1 MKVLAINGSPK
12 MDDGN
17 TARIL
22 NPFLDGMR
30 DAGADVELFYT
41 RKLKIGPCNGD
52 MNCWFKNPGRC
63 GQNDDMQML
72 YPKFEEADVIV
83 WATPVYFSGVT
94 GPLKN
99 LMDRQ
104 LPLHVPGT
112 VPKKK
117 QKIVLVSSCGAWE
130 IEAFDPILVQM
141 RAIYSMPDAAEFVA
155 ALLRPGAEAM
165 RYMPEGAMDDVVRA
179 ARDAGRELVRTG
191 RISESL
197 LKTVSRPLMS
207 EEEYMS
213 MGEKALE
220 EARKSA

>member
-12 MDDGN
+12 MDEGN

-30 DAGADVELFYT
+30 DAGADVELFHT

-52 MNCWFKNPGRC
+52 MSCWFRNPGRC
-63 GQNDDMQML
+63 GQKDDMQML
-72 YPKFEEADVIV
+72 YPKFEDADVIV

-112 VPKKK
+112 VAKKR
-117 QKIVLVSSCGAWE
+117 QKVVLVSSCGAWE
-130 IEAFDPILVQM
+130 MAAFDPIIAQM
-141 RAIYSMPDAAEFVA
+141 KAIYSRPDAEFVA

-165 RYMPEGAMDDVVRA
+165 RFMPEGAMDDVIQA

-197 LKTVSRPLMS
+197 LKAVSRPLMS
-207 EEEYMS
+207 EEEYMRL
-213 MGEKALE
+213 GEKAIE
-220 EARKSA
+220 EARKGA

>member
-30 DAGADVELFYT
+30 EAGADVELFHT

-52 MNCWFKNPGRC
+52 MSCWFRNSGKC

-72 YPKFEEADVIV
+72 YPKFEDADVIV

-112 VPKKK
+112 TPKKK
-117 QKIVLVSSCGAWE
+117 QKVVLVSSCGAWE
-130 IEAFDPILVQM
+130 IEAFDPIIVQM
-141 RAIYSMPDAAEFVA
+141 RAIYSRDDAEFVA

-165 RYMPEGAMDDVVRA
+165 RYMPEGAMDDVINA
-179 ARDAGRELVRTG
+179 AREAGRELVRTG

-207 EEEYMS
+207 EEEYMKA
-213 MGEKALE
+213 GEKAFE
-220 EARKSA
+220 EVRKSA

>member
-30 DAGADVELFYT
+30 EAGADVELFHT

-52 MNCWFKNPGRC
+52 MSCWFRNPGKC

-72 YPKFEEADVIV
+72 YPKFEDADVIV

-104 LPLHVPGT
+104 LPLHIPGT
-112 VPKKK
+112 TPKKK
-117 QKIVLVSSCGAWE
+117 QKVVLVSSCGAWE
-130 IEAFDPILVQM
+130 IEEFDPIIVQM
-141 RAIYSMPDAAEFVA
+141 RAIYSRADAEFVA
-155 ALLRPGAEAM
+155 ALLRPGAEVV
-165 RYMPEGAMDDVVRA
+165 RYMPEGAMDDVINA
-179 ARDAGRELVRTG
+179 AREAGRELVRTG

-207 EEEYMS
+207 EEEYMKA
-213 MGEKALE
+213 GEKAFE

>member
-12 MDDGN
+12 MDAGN

-30 DAGADVELFYT
+30 EEGADVELFHT

-52 MNCWFKNPGRC
+52 MSCWFRNPGRC

-72 YPKFEEADVIV
+72 YPKFEDADVIV

-112 VPKKK
+112 TPKKR
-117 QKIVLVSSCGAWE
+117 QKVVLVSSCGAWE
-130 IEAFDPILVQM
+130 IGAFDPIIAQM

-165 RYMPEGAMDDVVRA
+165 RFLPEGAMDDVIQA

-197 LKTVSRPLMS
+197 LQTVSRPLMS
-207 EEEYMS
+207 EEEYMKAA
-213 MGEKALE
+213 EKAME
-220 EARKSA
+220 EVRKGA

>member
-12 MDDGN
+12 MDAGN

-30 DAGADVELFYT
+30 EEGADVALFYT
-41 RKLKIGPCNGD
+41 RKLRIGPCNGD

-72 YPKFEEADVIV
+72 YPKFEDADVIV

-112 VPKKK
+112 TPKKR
-117 QKIVLVSSCGAWE
+117 QKVVLVASCGAWE
-130 IEAFDPILVQM
+130 IGAFDPVLVQM
-141 RAIYSMPDAAEFVA
+141 KAIYSRPDSEFVA

-165 RYMPEGAMDDVVRA
+165 RYMPEGAMDDVINA
-179 ARDAGRELVRTG
+179 ARDAGREFVRTG

-207 EEEYMS
+207 EEEYLKA
-213 MGEKALE
+213 GEKAFE

>member
-12 MDDGN
+12 MDAGN

-22 NPFLDGMR
+22 NPFLEGMR
-30 DAGADVELFYT
+30 EAGADVELFHT
-41 RKLKIGPCNGD
+41 RKLNIGPCNGD
-52 MNCWFKNPGRC
+52 MSCWFRNPGRC

-72 YPKFEEADVIV
+72 YPKFEDADVIV

-104 LPLHVPGT
+104 LPLHVPGMT
-112 VPKKK
+112 PKKR
-117 QKIVLVSSCGAWE
+117 QKVVLVSSCGAWE
-130 IEAFDPILVQM
+130 IEAFDPIIVQM
-141 RAIYSMPDAAEFVA
+141 KAIYSSPDAEFIA

-165 RYMPEGAMDDVVRA
+165 RYMPEGAMDDVINA
-179 ARDAGRELVRTG
+179 AREAGRELVKTG
-191 RISESL
+191 RIPESL

-207 EEEYMS
+207 EDEYMKA
-213 MGEKALE
+213 GEKFLE
-220 EARKSA
+220 EARKNA

>member
-12 MDDGN
+12 MDAGN

-30 DAGADVELFYT
+30 EAGADVELFYT
-41 RKLKIGPCNGD
+41 RKLRIGPCNGD
-52 MNCWFKNPGRC
+52 MNCWFRNPGRC
-63 GQNDDMQML
+63 GQDDDMQML
-72 YPKFEEADVIV
+72 YPKFEDADVIV

-112 VPKKK
+112 VPKKR
-117 QKIVLVSSCGAWE
+117 QKVVLVSSCGAWE
-130 IEAFDPILVQM
+130 IGAFDPVIAQM
-141 RAIYSMPDAAEFVA
+141 KAIYSTPDAEFVG

-165 RYMPEGAMDDVVRA
+165 RYMPEGAMDDVIQA
-179 ARDAGRELVRTG
+179 AREAGRELVKTG

-207 EEEYMS
+207 DEEYMKAA
-213 MGEKALE
+213 ERALE
-220 EARKSA
+220 EARKNA